1 MDWLRQG
8 RQDLDALRKDVLE
21 FHKSQAEIKK
31 LGAELAADRQAIQ
44 EFNERMNAISTRA
57 PEIEAKVEAVLD
69 MMSIVENASQKA
81 TGLQELMS
89 TLDGQVAR
97 LESRASF
104 VEGIETRLNT
114 LNTLSTE
121 IDRRLE
127 QQLERRGDFDMLK
140 TASDGVVAQ
149 IADAHHK
156 LEAVHALQARFVPLL
171 DQAKVLK
178 SDIDATRTRLE
189 EIKPDDAVVAEHE
202 KRFADLVST
211 SRALGT
217 ELADRRNDMLVA
229 RGGARS
235 FGTTEDHAAERA
247 GARAKPSAGDR
258 RTHRGLRRPAGARR
272 ANVQTGRGAAPPD
285 HDG

>member
-8 RQDLDALRKDVLE
+8 RQDLEALRKDVLE
-21 FHKSQAEIKK
+21 FHTSQAEIKK

-69 MMSIVENASQKA
+69 MMSIVEHASQKA
-81 TGLQELMS
+81 TGLQELLS

-127 QQLERRGDFDMLK
+127 QQLERRGDFDMLN

-156 LEAVHALQARFVPLL
+156 LEAVHALQARFMPLL
-171 DQAKVLK
+171 DQAKALK
-178 SDIDATRTRLE
+178 STSMPRAPGWKKSSQTTRWSPNTRNAS
-189 EIKPDDAVVAEHE
+189 PTWCRRVAPS
-202 KRFADLVST
+202 APSCPT
-211 SRALGT
+211 A
-217 ELADRRNDMLVA
+217 
-229 RGGARS
+229 
-235 FGTTEDHAAERA
+235 GTTCWRS
-247 GARAKPSAGDR
+247 RMSSVVR
-258 RTHRGLRRPAGARR
+258 
-272 ANVQTGRGAAPPD
+272 NN
-285 HDG
+285 